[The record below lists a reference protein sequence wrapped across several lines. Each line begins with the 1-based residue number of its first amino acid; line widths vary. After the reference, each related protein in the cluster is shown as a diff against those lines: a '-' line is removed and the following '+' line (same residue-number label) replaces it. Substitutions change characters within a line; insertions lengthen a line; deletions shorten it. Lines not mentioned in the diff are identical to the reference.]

1 MIETE
6 EGEFQNVQ
14 MSLDLKWKS
23 EAGNR
28 GHIQYSQIRP
38 RANAKG
44 KQKVTFFKFSTF
56 FEAEITF
63 IVSLISL
70 LENS

>member
-14 MSLDLKWKS
+14 MNLDLKWKS

-38 RANAKG
+38 RANAKC
-44 KQKVTFFKFSTF
+44 KQ
-56 FEAEITF
+56 
-63 IVSLISL
+63 L
-70 LENS
+70 